1 MPSTVKS
8 APILPST
15 SGFLRIHH
23 VLEKIPVGRST
34 WWKWVAD
41 GKAPKPIK
49 LSPRTTAWKAQD
61 ISEFITQLEEQG
73 GKQ

>member
-1 MPSTVKS
+1 MSKFKLGYLRVNQIL
-8 APILPST
+8 AIIPI
-15 SGFLRIHH
+15 
-23 VLEKIPVGRST
+23 GRST

-49 LSPRTTAWKAQD
+49 LGPRTTAWKAED
-61 ISEFITQLEEQG
+61 ISQFITQLEEQG

>member
-1 MPSTVKS
+1 MSKPKFGYLRVNQIL
-8 APILPST
+8 AIIPI
-15 SGFLRIHH
+15 
-23 VLEKIPVGRST
+23 GRST

-49 LSPRTTAWKAQD
+49 LGPRTTAWKAED
-61 ISEFITQLEEQG
+61 ISQFITQLEEQG